1 LNRQGFVAVGAGI
14 TSIVAARVFGILE
27 LFIIG
32 SGFLAAAVVSLVIV
46 WTRRPRLRAGR
57 WIHPAVLV
65 AGDVGRVDLRIEH
78 LGAIRSTEF
87 TLSEEVRRPRSATY
101 TARLPLGPV
110 PSGGFTS
117 TGYQLMA
124 AGRGIV
130 RLGPLVV
137 ENRDPLGMA
146 RARTRLLEMDE
157 VFVAP
162 RAFLLDM
169 PQLGQGVLGTQLLA
183 MARRLGPGEFH
194 GLREYVDG
202 DEPRSIHWKAS
213 ARSEQLLVKEHT
225 TEGLR
230 RCTVVLDSQGSTY
243 REEDGFERAV
253 TVAASLVHSADR
265 AGLSTRFVTA
275 GSIDLRGP
283 EVAANT
289 LRLLAGIEPSIDP
302 LGSIDHD
309 PGEGLGLLIV
319 VTATSS
325 SPGVRAAHAVL
336 DPTQTAVSVVTEE
349 TGRSV
354 LDVPARTES
363 EFVSAW
369 QQLTG
374 KGRLDVRASR
384 S

>member
-1 LNRQGFVAVGAGI
+1 
-14 TSIVAARVFGILE
+14 
-27 LFIIG
+27 
-32 SGFLAAAVVSLVIV
+32 
-46 WTRRPRLRAGR
+46 
-57 WIHPAVLV
+57 
-65 AGDVGRVDLRIEH
+65 
-78 LGAIRSTEF
+78 
-87 TLSEEVRRPRSATY
+87 
-101 TARLPLGPV
+101 
-110 PSGGFTS
+110 
-117 TGYQLMA
+117 
-124 AGRGIV
+124 
-130 RLGPLVV
+130 
-137 ENRDPLGMA
+137 
-146 RARTRLLEMDE
+146 
-157 VFVAP
+157 
-162 RAFLLDM
+162 
-169 PQLGQGVLGTQLLA
+169 

-230 RCTVVLDSQGSTY
+230 RCTVVLDSQSSTY

-302 LGSIDHD
+302 LGSIDHE

-319 VTATSS
+319 VTPTTS
-325 SPGVRAAHAVL
+325 SPGGRAAHPVL